1 MWFVYIYD
9 RNGQLYT
16 GITTD
21 INHRMNQHEA
31 HLFYSESYPDR
42 ESADKRERQIKG
54 WTCLQK
60 LALISSSNQQ
70 G

>member
-1 MWFVYIYD
+1 MWFVYICD

-16 GITTD
+16 GITKD
-21 INHRMNQHEA
+21 IKHRMKQHDE
-31 HLFYSESYPDR
+31 HIIYSESHTDM
-42 ESADKRERQIKG
+42 ESAGKRERQIKG